1 MGLDMYLNKK
11 TYVGANY
18 EHNKV
23 TGTLSLRKNG
33 NKLNIN
39 LTRVVNVEEQFAY
52 WRKANHIHMWMVNNI
67 QYGEDDCKEYQ
78 IYQEQIEKLL
88 EDCKKVK
95 KDHSLAETLLPTG
108 SGFFF
113 GSTDYD
119 DGYYEDIDYTIE
131 MMEQALKEIEDDKTT
146 GNYSPEFYYQSSW

>member
-23 TGTLSLRKNG
+23 SGTLSLRKNG

-39 LTRVVNVEEQFAY
+39 LSRVTNVEEQVGY

-67 QYGEDDCKEYQ
+67 QDGEDDCKEYQ
-78 IYQEQIEKLL
+78 IYEEQIGYLL
-88 EDCKKVK
+88 ATCKQVK
-95 KDHSLAETLLPTG
+95 EDHSLAESLLPTG

-119 DGYYEDIDYTIE
+119 EGYYQDVDYTIE
-131 MMEQALKEIEDDKTT
+131 VLEQALKEIEEDKAT
-146 GNYSPEFYYQSSW
+146 GNYSPEYYYQSSW